1 MLQRHAQPKEEEQR
15 VRHVQMLQEAH
26 DPVSE
31 GGHSPRCPRCGSP
44 MRKRYR
50 RSDNA
55 PFYGCSRYPDCKGIV
70 NIES

>member
-1 MLQRHAQPKEEEQR
+1 
-15 VRHVQMLQEAH
+15 VQMLQEAH
-26 DPVSE
+26 APVSE
-31 GGHSPRCPRCGSP
+31 GGQAPRCPRCGSP